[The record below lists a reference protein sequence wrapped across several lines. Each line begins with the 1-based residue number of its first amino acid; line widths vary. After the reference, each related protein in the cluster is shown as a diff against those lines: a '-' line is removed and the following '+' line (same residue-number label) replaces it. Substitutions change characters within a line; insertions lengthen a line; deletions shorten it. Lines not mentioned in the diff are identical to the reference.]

1 MTTLVFPSV
10 PYENQQVSFAG
21 NTWIWDGVVWNLLN
35 DGTTGSGTS
44 LEVSDIPPSNPDPGS
59 LWFNSSDGNLYVY
72 YEDDDSSQWIQP
84 ASSPYG
90 SAGGASGGASFTGG
104 TVSGATTFAS
114 TVNFQGAIT
123 AAVAENV
130 IPFHFMSLADFP
142 AAAGVQ
148 GAVAHNQETGRLY
161 AAHNGGWAALANLS
175 DLNSLPVASTTVS
188 GAVKVDGTSIV
199 ISNGVISSTNTGT
212 IGSGVAGHLA
222 YYPSNGTSVDD
233 ISAVTWSSD
242 TLAITGK
249 ITTTAANSV
258 IRSYYTDLIT
268 LQGSLSASTYSGA
281 LAYSASEAHVYVA
294 NGTSWI
300 PLANSSDITNS
311 FSSILVTG
319 QDSIVAETTT
329 QGLTFVGGTNIT
341 LVADNT
347 SKRLTIN
354 ASATQSNSFATVA
367 VSGQSSVVADSATD
381 TLTLVA
387 GPNITLTTNAG
398 TDTITISATSGGGA
412 ASGVSTGTANRLA
425 YYASTGAV
433 VEDTGTNLTWN
444 GSILGVTGTVTATTF
459 SGSGASLTSIPNA
472 ALTNSSISFVSG
484 GNGLLVSAASA
495 ALGGSLTITNTGVT
509 GLSNGTGIS
518 LSGGTGSVTVTNSGV
533 TGITAGTGIS
543 VSGSTGDITISTTG
557 GVSSVVAGT
566 GYISVSTSSGVATI
580 NNTLTRLNNLSDAS
594 NISFNGSNLTIDKIA
609 LPAATMYAVL
619 FRSVFAYTFTS
630 HIPGDNPTLYA
641 LSGTTIAFNLQ
652 VPGHPFALTTAP
664 AGSTPGVALDPTTNT
679 ALGTFYW
686 VGTDATVAEGT
697 DAQGRTTGTLYW
709 IIGPT
714 LAGTYRYQCTLHP
727 AMRGNIVIKNVALL
741 A

>member
-21 NTWIWDGVVWNLLN
+21 STWIWDGVVWNLLN
-35 DGTTGSGTS
+35 DGTTGGGGGTS
-44 LEVSDIPPSNPDPGS
+44 LEVSDTPPSTPDSGS
-59 LWFNSSDGNLYVY
+59 LWLNSLDGNLYVY

-84 ASSPYG
+84 ANSPYG
-90 SAGGASGGASFTGG
+90 SLGGGSASFTGG
-104 TVSGATTFAS
+104 LVASATTFAS
-114 TVNFQGAIT
+114 TVNFQSAIT

-130 IPFHFMSLADFP
+130 IPFHYMNSTDFP

-161 AAHNGGWAALANLS
+161 AAHNGSWAALANLS

-188 GAVKVDGTSIV
+188 GAVKVDGTSIT
-199 ISNGVISSTNTGT
+199 ISNGIISSTNTGT
-212 IGSGVAGHLA
+212 ISSGVAGHLA
-222 YYPSNGTSVDD
+222 YYPSNGVGIDD

-249 ITTTAANSV
+249 ITTTSATSV
-258 IRSYYTDLIT
+258 VRSYYTDLIT

-329 QGLTFVGGTNIT
+329 QGLTFTAGTNIT

-367 VSGQSSVVADSATD
+367 VSGQSNVVADSATD

-387 GPNITLTTNAG
+387 GPNITITTNAG

-433 VEDTGTNLTWN
+433 VEDSGTNLTWN
-444 GSILGVTGTVTATTF
+444 GSTLGVTGTVTATTF

-472 ALTNSSISFVSG
+472 ALTNSSIGFVSG
-484 GNGLLVSAASA
+484 GTGLLVSAASA

-566 GYISVSTSSGVATI
+566 GYITVSTTSGVATV
-580 NNTLTRLNNLSDAS
+580 NNTLTRLNYLSDAS
-594 NISFNGSNLTIDKIA
+594 NVSFNGSNLTIDKIA

-652 VPGHPFALTTAP
+652 VPGHPFVLQTT
-664 AGSTPGVALDPTTNT
+664 GGVNLDPATTT
-679 ALGTFYW
+679 ALGSFYW
-686 VGTDATVAEGT
+686 VGTDGTVAEGT
-697 DAQGRTTGTLYW
+697 AAQGKITGTLYW

>member
-21 NTWIWDGVVWNLLN
+21 STWIWDGVVWNLLI
-35 DGTTGSGTS
+35 DGTTGGGGGGTS
-44 LEVSDIPPSNPDPGS
+44 LEVSDIPPSDPDPGS
-59 LWFNSSDGNLYVY
+59 LWFNSLDGNLYVY
-72 YEDDDSSQWIQP
+72 YEDDDSGQWIQP
-84 ASSPYG
+84 ANSPYG
-90 SAGGASGGASFTGG
+90 SLGGGSASFTGG
-104 TVSGATTFAS
+104 LVASATTFAS

-123 AAVAENV
+123 AEVAENI
-130 IPFHFMSLADFP
+130 IPFHYMSSTDFP
-142 AAAGVQ
+142 SAAGVQ
-148 GAVAHNQETGRLY
+148 GAIAHNQETGRLY
-161 AAHNGGWAALANLS
+161 AAHNGIWSALANLS

-188 GAVKVDGTSIV
+188 GAVKVDGTSIT
-199 ISNGVISSTNTGT
+199 IANGIISSTNIGT

-233 ISAVTWSSD
+233 ISAVTWSSN

-249 ITTTAANSV
+249 ITATSATSV
-258 IRSYYTDLIT
+258 VRSYYTDLIT

-311 FSSILVTG
+311 FSSILITG

-329 QGLTFVGGTNIT
+329 QGLTFAAGTNIT

-347 SKRLTIN
+347 AKRLTIN
-354 ASATQSNSFATVA
+354 ASATQSNSFATIA
-367 VSGQSSVVADSATD
+367 VSGQSNVVADNSTD

-387 GPNITLTTNAG
+387 GPNITITTNAG
-398 TDTITISATSGGGA
+398 TDTITISATSGGGEA
-412 ASGVSTGTANRLA
+412 TGVSTGTANRLA

-433 VEDTGTNLTWN
+433 VEDSGTNLTWN
-444 GSILGVTGTVTATTF
+444 GSTLGVTGTVSATTF

-472 ALTNSSISFVSG
+472 ALTNSSIGFVSG

-495 ALGGSLTITNTGVT
+495 SLGGSLTITNTGVT

-518 LSGGTGSVTVTNSGV
+518 LSGATGSITVTNSGV
-533 TGITAGTGIS
+533 TSITPGSGIA
-543 VSGSTGDITISTTG
+543 VDASTGSVTISTTG
-557 GVSSVVAGT
+557 GVSSVEAGT
-566 GYISVSTSSGVATI
+566 GYITVSTTSGVATI
-580 NNTLTRLNNLSDAS
+580 NNTLTRFVNLTDAS
-594 NISFNGSNLTIDKIA
+594 NVSFNGSNLTIDKIA

-652 VPGHPFALTTAP
+652 VPGHPFLLQTTA
-664 AGSTPGVALDPTTNT
+664 GVNLDPATNT

-686 VGTDATVAEGT
+686 VGTDATVAENSAALGKI
-697 DAQGRTTGTLYW
+697 TGTLYW

>member
-21 NTWIWDGVVWNLLN
+21 SIWIWDGVVWNLLN
-35 DGTTGSGTS
+35 DGTTGGGTS
-44 LEVSDIPPSNPDPGS
+44 LEVSDLPPATPDPGS
-59 LWFNSSDGNLYVY
+59 LWFNSLDGNLYVY
-72 YEDDDSSQWIQP
+72 YEDDDSGQWIQP
-84 ASSPYG
+84 ANSPYG
-90 SAGGASGGASFTGG
+90 SLGGGSASFTGG
-104 TVSGATTFAS
+104 LVSSATTFAS

-123 AAVAENV
+123 AAVAENI

-142 AAAGVQ
+142 SAAGVQ

-161 AAHNGGWAALANLS
+161 AAHNGSWAALANLS

-188 GAVKVDGTSIV
+188 GAVKVDGTSIT
-199 ISNGVISSTNTGT
+199 ISNGIISSTNIGT

-233 ISAVTWSSD
+233 ISAVTWGSD

-249 ITTTAANSV
+249 ITTTAPNSV

-281 LAYSASEAHVYVA
+281 LAYAASEGHVYVA
-294 NGTSWI
+294 NGTNWI

-329 QGLTFVGGTNIT
+329 QGLTFAAGTNIT

-354 ASATQSNSFATVA
+354 ASATQSNSFATIA
-367 VSGQSSVVADSATD
+367 VSGQTNVVADSATD

-387 GPNITLTTNAG
+387 GPNITITTNAG
-398 TDTITISATSGGGA
+398 SDSITISATSSGGET
-412 ASGVSTGTANRLA
+412 SGVSTGTANRLA

-433 VEDTGTNLTWN
+433 VEDSGTNLTWN
-444 GSILGVTGTVTATTF
+444 GSTLGVTGTVSATTF
-459 SGSGASLTSIPNA
+459 SGSGASLTNIPNA
-472 ALTNSSISFVSG
+472 ALTNSSIGFVSG

-495 ALGGSLTITNTGVT
+495 SLGGSLTITNTGVT
-509 GLSNGTGIS
+509 GLSNGAGIS
-518 LSGGTGSVTVTNSGV
+518 LSGATGSIVVTNSGV
-533 TGITAGTGIS
+533 TSVTAGTGIN
-543 VSGSTGDITISTTG
+543 VSASTGGVTISTTG

-566 GYISVSTSSGVATI
+566 GYISVSTTSGVATI
-580 NNTLTRLNNLSDAS
+580 NNTLTRLVNLSDAS
-594 NISFNGSNLTIDKIA
+594 GVVFNGSNLTIDKIA

-652 VPGHPFALTTAP
+652 VPGHPFVLQTTAGVNLNP
-664 AGSTPGVALDPTTNT
+664 ATNT
-679 ALGTFYW
+679 ALGSFYW
-686 VGTDATVAEGT
+686 VGTDGTVAENSA
-697 DAQGRTTGTLYW
+697 AQAQITGTLYW

-714 LAGTYRYQCTLHP
+714 LSGTYRYQCTLHP
-727 AMRGNIVIKNVALL
+727 AMRGDIVIKNVALL

>member
-1 MTTLVFPSV
+1 MATLVFPSV

-21 NTWIWDGVVWNLLN
+21 NVWIWDGVVWNLLI
-35 DGTTGSGTS
+35 DGTTGGGGGTS

-59 LWFNSSDGNLYVY
+59 LWFNSADGNLYVY
-72 YEDDDSSQWIQP
+72 YEDDDSGQWIQP
-84 ASSPYG
+84 ANSPYG
-90 SAGGASGGASFTGG
+90 SSGSGGSSSFTGG
-104 TVSGATTFAS
+104 LVSGATTFAS

-123 AAVAENV
+123 AAAVENI
-130 IPFHFMSLADFP
+130 IPFHYMSSNDFP
-142 AAAGVQ
+142 SAAGNQ
-148 GAVAHNQETGRLY
+148 GAVAHSHGTGRLY
-161 AAHNGGWAALANLS
+161 AAHNGSWNALANLS

-199 ISNGVISSTNTGT
+199 ISDGIISSTNTGT
-212 IGSGVAGHLA
+212 IGSGVVGHLA
-222 YYPSNGTSVDD
+222 YYPSTGTSIDD
-233 ISAVTWSSD
+233 IAQVTWSSD

-249 ITTTAANSV
+249 ITATSATSV
-258 IRSYYTDLIT
+258 VRSYYTNLIT
-268 LQGSLSASTYSGA
+268 LQGALSASTYSGA
-281 LAYSASEAHVYVA
+281 LAYAASEGHVYVA
-294 NGTSWI
+294 TGTSWI

-311 FSSILVTG
+311 FSSILVSG

-354 ASATQSNSFATVA
+354 ASATQSNSFANIAVA
-367 VSGQSSVVADSATD
+367 GQSNVVADSATD

-398 TDTITISATSGGGA
+398 TDTITISATSGGGE

-425 YYASTGAV
+425 FYASTGAV
-433 VEDTGTNLTWN
+433 VSDTGTNLTWD
-444 GSILGVTGTVTATTF
+444 GSTLGVTGTVSATTF
-459 SGSGASLTSIPNA
+459 SGSGASLTSIPNS
-472 ALTNSSISFVSG
+472 ALTNSSIGFVSG
-484 GNGLLVSAASA
+484 GNGLLVSAATA

-518 LSGGTGSVTVTNSGV
+518 LSGATGSITVTNTGV
-533 TGITAGTGIS
+533 TDITAGTGIS
-543 VSGSTGDITISTTG
+543 VSGSTGSITISTTG

-566 GYISVSTSSGVATI
+566 GYISVSTAGGVATI
-580 NNTLTRLNNLSDAS
+580 NNTLTRINNLSDAS
-594 NISFNGSNLTIDKIA
+594 GVTFNGSNLTIDKIA

-652 VPGHPFALTTAP
+652 VPGHPFVLQTTAGVNLNP
-664 AGSTPGVALDPTTNT
+664 ATNT
-679 ALGTFYW
+679 ALGSFYW
-686 VGTDATVAEGT
+686 VGTDGAIAENSA
-697 DAQGRTTGTLYW
+697 AQAQITGTLYW

-714 LAGTYRYQCTLHP
+714 LSGTYRYQCTLHP
-727 AMRGNIVIKNVALL
+727 AMRGDIVIKNVALL

>member
-21 NTWIWDGVVWNLLN
+21 STWIWDGVVWNLLN
-35 DGTTGSGTS
+35 DGTTGGGTS
-44 LEVSDIPPSNPDPGS
+44 LEVSDTPPSTPDSGS
-59 LWFNSSDGNLYVY
+59 LWLNSLDGNLYVY

-84 ASSPYG
+84 ANSPYG
-90 SAGGASGGASFTGG
+90 SLGGGSASFTGG
-104 TVSGATTFAS
+104 LVASATTFAS
-114 TVNFQGAIT
+114 TVNFQSAIT

-130 IPFHFMSLADFP
+130 IPFHYMNSTDFP

-161 AAHNGGWAALANLS
+161 AAHNGSWAALANLS

-188 GAVKVDGTSIV
+188 GAVKVDGTSIT
-199 ISNGVISSTNTGT
+199 ISNGIISSTNTGT
-212 IGSGVAGHLA
+212 ISSGVAGHLA
-222 YYPSNGTSVDD
+222 YYPSNGVGIDD

-249 ITTTAANSV
+249 ITTTSATSV
-258 IRSYYTDLIT
+258 VRSYYTDLIT

-300 PLANSSDITNS
+300 PLANFSDITNS

-329 QGLTFVGGTNIT
+329 QGLTFTAGTNIT

-367 VSGQSSVVADSATD
+367 VSGQSNVVADSATD

-387 GPNITLTTNAG
+387 GPNITITTNAG

-433 VEDTGTNLTWN
+433 VEDSGTNLTWN
-444 GSILGVTGTVTATTF
+444 GSTLGVTGTVTATTF

-472 ALTNSSISFVSG
+472 ALTNSSIGFVSG
-484 GNGLLVSAASA
+484 GTGLLVSAASA

-566 GYISVSTSSGVATI
+566 GYITVSTTSGVATV
-580 NNTLTRLNNLSDAS
+580 NNTLTRLNYLSDAS
-594 NISFNGSNLTIDKIA
+594 NVSFNGSNLTIDKIA

-652 VPGHPFALTTAP
+652 VPGHPFVLQTT
-664 AGSTPGVALDPTTNT
+664 GGVNLDPATTT
-679 ALGTFYW
+679 ALGSFYW
-686 VGTDATVAEGT
+686 VGTDGTVAEGT
-697 DAQGRTTGTLYW
+697 AAQGKITGTLYW